1 MIDIFYNQ
9 VRNTPNKIAV
19 RVRDTAISYYELNR
33 YSNRLSNFIK
43 SLNIQNKVIGIW
55 TEEPITQF
63 IAMIAC
69 LKMGIPFININ
80 RKAPL
85 AYNMEVLQQLE
96 VDTLLVD
103 HCYNLGNSFD
113 FITIDVD
120 QILKRNVYDSE
131 VQADNM
137 P

>member
-19 RVRDTAISYYELNR
+19 RGRDTAISYYELNR

-80 RKAPL
+80 K
-85 AYNMEVLQQLE
+85 
-96 VDTLLVD
+96 D
-103 HCYNLGNSFD
+103 
-113 FITIDVD
+113 
-120 QILKRNVYDSE
+120 
-131 VQADNM
+131 
-137 P
+137 